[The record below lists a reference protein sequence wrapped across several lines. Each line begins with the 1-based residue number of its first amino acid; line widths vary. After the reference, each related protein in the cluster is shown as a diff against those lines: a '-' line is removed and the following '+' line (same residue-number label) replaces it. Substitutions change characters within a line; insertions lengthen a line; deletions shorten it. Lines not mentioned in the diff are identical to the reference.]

1 MTLHTLSPPQT
12 QQKPIP
18 TKKRKRSSDDD
29 GHKEQDDTETR
40 SDSEPVQPNESDSND
55 HQKSNQESKVK
66 SRFKSSN
73 DIVASTIPR
82 LISVVEII
90 KREYLK
96 SRPKAR
102 VRVGLWQ
109 YNEIGWLE
117 VGDGSGGADASGGQG
132 TSKEEDRAKMIVEA
146 LEGGKKQ

>member
-12 QQKPIP
+12 QQKSIP

-66 SRFKSSN
+66 SRLKSSN